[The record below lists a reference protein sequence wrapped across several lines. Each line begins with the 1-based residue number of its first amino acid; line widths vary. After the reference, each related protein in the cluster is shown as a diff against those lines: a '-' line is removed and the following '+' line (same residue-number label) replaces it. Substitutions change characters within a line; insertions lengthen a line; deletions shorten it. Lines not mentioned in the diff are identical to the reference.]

1 MHAFLHRHQSV
12 VIAILIGVVAI
23 TAAVIWNVPNLFA
36 PAAVVVP
43 VEDPSTL
50 QWETLPPQPAP
61 PAPITET
68 VHTPEYQYIEVHDSC
83 GPYYQGDCAVMRSGP
98 GTHYP
103 VVLRMRNGM
112 VLKVA
117 GTVTNDQG
125 EEWYQIEQDAN
136 IRYPERIKSDWYVS
150 ASVVQAFNDDGDHRI
165 EKGEKPKTTKR
176 IVIDL
181 EHEML
186 YAYDGDTLFME
197 QAISTGLSETPTP
210 RGTFSVFYMTPSRY
224 MQGPIPDISS
234 QAYDLPG
241 VPWNL
246 YFTVDGAAI
255 HGAYWHDHFGQAWSH
270 GCVNLPPEKAKEL
283 YLWADLGT
291 PVTVK

>member
-1 MHAFLHRHQSV
+1 MQKFLHRHRYAAIALLIGGAVVVAV
-12 VIAILIGVVAI
+12 VIREY
-23 TAAVIWNVPNLFA
+23 PNLHG

-43 VEDPSTL
+43 VEDPSTIP
-50 QWETLPPQPAP
+50 WETLPPQPAP

-68 VHTPEYQYIEVHDSC
+68 VQTPQYEYVEVLDSC
-83 GPYYQGDCAVMRSGP
+83 GPYYQGTCAVMRSGP
-98 GTHYP
+98 GTEYP
-103 VVLRMRNGM
+103 VVLRIRNGI

-117 GTVTNDQG
+117 GTITNDQG
-125 EEWYQIEQDAN
+125 EEWYKIEQDAN
-136 IRYPERIKSDWYVS
+136 IRYPERIKSDWYVA
-150 ASVVQAFNDDGDHRI
+150 ASVVHAFNDDGDHRVQ
-165 EKGEKPKTTKR
+165 KGDTSTSTKR

-181 EHEML
+181 KKEML

-197 QAISTGLSETPTP
+197 QAISTGLTDTPTP

-224 MQGPIPDISS
+224 MQGPLPGISS

-246 YFTVDGAAI
+246 YFTTDGAAI
-255 HGAYWHDHFGQAWSH
+255 HGAYWHDHFGHPWSH

-283 YLWADLGT
+283 YLWADLGMK
-291 PVTVK
+291 VTVK